1 MRRLVVITLAVA
13 LGLAVP
19 AYAQLA
25 TGNIYGMVADE
36 SGAALPGASVTL
48 KGSGAPMSTTSG
60 TDGRYRF
67 LNLPP
72 GSYTVSVAL
81 TGFSTVNRENIIV
94 NTGANI
100 DIPVSVKVAQVEETF
115 TVTAESPII
124 DTKKTGTATN
134 FTQEELL
141 KLPNSRD
148 PWALLRTVP
157 GMILDRVNI
166 AGNESGQQS
175 AFRAKGA
182 RGADAVWSLDGVNIT
197 DMAATG
203 ASPTYF
209 DYDAFDEIQI
219 STSGNDIKQPTGG
232 IGLNFVTKRGTNTF
246 HGTVRGYYTDDSLE
260 WSNVPGELAS
270 LGVTPDKADHNDRL
284 TDIGFDIGGPIVK
297 DKLWFW
303 GSVAKQDIRLIR
315 QSGNITDRT
324 ILKDYTAK
332 INWQASQKDNINL
345 LWFWGLKQ
353 KMGRATGIA
362 AIEAP
367 TAVWNQ
373 DDNWPDGLPPGLW
386 KIENN
391 HVFNPNFFLSAKY
404 AYYGTGFQLVS
415 AGPADQQAGYSNR
428 LSQSFGST
436 RSVYFLR
443 PQHSANADGNVFANS
458 LGGNHEVKFGFGYR
472 WSKQRAEEAWPG
484 DKAVGIEFSATD
496 TRARIY
502 RDGAG
507 ENVVEYYSVYLGDI
521 FTKDRLTLNVGVRY
535 DRQSGYA
542 RASESSGNLAFP
554 NVVPGVDFPGYDR
567 PFTWSDISPRAGLT
581 YALDEGRKTLVRAS
595 YARYVGQLGT
605 GDVGYINTAGLV
617 GFADYPWVDRNGDHF
632 VQPSEVT
639 IGPTPITSGNGF
651 NPSNP
656 TAVRSVNEINPDYQ
670 APLTNELVAGLD
682 RELAPNLAVS
692 LSYTWR
698 RLSRFDATPRL
709 GFTDAD
715 YAPGPNVTT
724 TLDGQTV
731 TRPTFIPNAAK
742 ALASG
747 NGRVLTNRDGYTQS
761 FSGLEFALVK
771 RLSSKWMGRVAAG
784 YNDHAEDFDG
794 TPRNGNGQLTR
805 TDNNGALL
813 PGGQVAILTGGS
825 GFGDVLLNGKWSV
838 NMNAMYQLPWD
849 IEIAGN
855 LFGKQG
861 TPLAAFRNSPPLG
874 QDGALRVLLNDEL
887 DSNRFENLWNLDL
900 RLAKNIKAGRTNL
913 VLTADAFNV
922 LNGNTEINR
931 VRNQGAANFRRL
943 TQNLSPRIVRFGVRL
958 GF

>member
-1 MRRLVVITLAVA
+1 MRRLVITLIVA

-36 SGAALPGASVTL
+36 SGAALPGAAVSL
-48 KGSGAPMSTTSG
+48 KGSGATMSTTSG
-60 TDGRYRF
+60 ADGRYRF

-81 TGFSTVNRENIIV
+81 TGFSTVIRENVIV

-100 DIPVSVKVAQVEETF
+100 DIPVSLKVAQVEETI
-115 TVTAESPII
+115 TVTAESPVI
-124 DTKKTGTATN
+124 DTKKVGTATN

-141 KLPNSRD
+141 KVPNSRD

-219 STSGNDIKQPTGG
+219 STSGNDIRQPTGG
-232 IGLNFVTKRGTNTF
+232 VGLNFVTKRGTNSF
-246 HGTVRGYYTDDSLE
+246 HGTARGYYTDDSLE
-260 WSNVPGELAS
+260 WSNVPGELAA
-270 LGVTPDKADHNDRL
+270 LGVTEDTADHNDRL

-303 GSVAKQDIRLIR
+303 ASVAKQDIRLIR

-353 KMGRATGIA
+353 KMGRAPGRA
-362 AIEAP
+362 SIEAP
-367 TAVWNQ
+367 TALWNQ

-404 AYYGTGFQLVS
+404 AYYGTGFKLAS
-415 AGPADQQAGYSNR
+415 TGPIDQQAGISALLGR
-428 LSQSFGST
+428 SFGST
-436 RSVYFLR
+436 GSTFFLR
-443 PQHSANADGNVFANS
+443 PQHSANIDSNVFSSA
-458 LGGNHEVKFGFGYR
+458 LGGNHEFKFGVGYR
-472 WSKQRAEEAWPG
+472 WTKQRAEEFWPG
-484 DKAVGIEFSATD
+484 DKVVGYEFAAND
-496 TRARIY
+496 FRARLY
-502 RDGAG
+502 RDGLG
-507 ENVVEYYSVYLGDI
+507 ENVVEYWSAYLGDT

-535 DRQSGYA
+535 DRQGGYA
-542 RASESSGNLAFP
+542 RASEASGNLAFP
-554 NVVPGVDFPGYDR
+554 NVVPGVNFPGYDQ

-595 YARYVGQLGT
+595 YARYVGQLAV
-605 GDVGYINTAGLV
+605 GDVSYLNTAGSV
-617 GFADYPWVDRNGDHF
+617 GFADYRWTDANGDHL
-632 VQPSEVT
+632 VQPNEV
-639 IGPTPITSGNGF
+639 ILAATPITSGGGF

-656 TAVRSVNEINPDYQ
+656 TAVSSPNQFDPDYQ
-670 APLTNELVAGLD
+670 GPLTNEFVAGLD

-692 LSYTWR
+692 VSYTYR
-698 RLSRFDATPRL
+698 RLSRFDATNRI

-715 YAPGPNVTT
+715 YAPGPNVTGT
-724 TLDGQTV
+724 VDGQTV
-731 TRPTFIPNAAK
+731 SRPTFIPNQAK
-742 ALASG
+742 ALATG
-747 NGRVLTNRDGYTQS
+747 NGRILTNRDGYTQS
-761 FSGLEFALVK
+761 FSGFEFALVK
-771 RLSSKWMGRVAAG
+771 RLSSKWMARVAAG
-784 YNDHAEDFDG
+784 YNNHTEDFDG
-794 TPRNGNGQLTR
+794 TPRNINGQLTR

-813 PGGQVAILTGGS
+813 PGGQVAPLTGGS

-838 NMNAMYQLPWD
+838 NLNTMVQLPWD
-849 IEIAGN
+849 VELAGN

-861 TPLAAFRNSPPLG
+861 TPLAIYRQQALG
-874 QDGALRVLLNDEL
+874 QDGSLRVLLNDEL
-887 DSNRFENLWNLDL
+887 DSNRFDNLWNLDL
-900 RLAKNIKAGRTNL
+900 RLAKNVKAGRANL
-913 VLTADAFNV
+913 VFTADMFNV
-922 LNGNTEINR
+922 LNSNTEINR
-931 VRNQGAANFRRL
+931 IRNQGSTTFFRL

-958 GF
+958 GI